1 MSKKNYNSR
10 WVVRDGKFG
19 YLATIP
25 MTLMNYFVQNA
36 DQLLELFEFYKTE
49 SAKVAAAYDE
59 YKQMMEKM
67 EIVLSFFD
75 RVDMR
80 GAFMPLEELEQMIE
94 EAPDEAR
101 QHPDF
106 QYLVGLLDGRWIHEI
121 FGGI

>member
-1 MSKKNYNSR
+1 MSKKNNNSR
-10 WVVRDGKFG
+10 WVERDGKFG

-25 MTLMNYFVQNA
+25 MTYINYFVQNA
-36 DQLLELFEFYKTE
+36 DQLLELFEMYKSE
-49 SAKVAAAYDE
+49 SAKVAAAYEE
-59 YKQMMEKM
+59 YKKMMGTM

-80 GAFMPLEELEQMIE
+80 GAFMPLGEFEQMIE

-106 QYLVGLLDGRWIHEI
+106 QYLVGLLDGRRIHEI